1 MEVGSLILQIQYVPR
16 SSQQVR
22 RYIAVVYAF
31 WGIVVFCFSIGADV
45 SVCTNSTESTNCVFI
60 NCLIGVVVLL
70 IALSLGIFLSCL
82 LSHLYHQRKLKVTT
96 GTCKPFHAYDEVI
109 LKTPGPM
116 TVTMINNEA
125 YAVHA
130 N

>member
-1 MEVGSLILQIQYVPR
+1 M
-16 SSQQVR
+16 
-22 RYIAVVYAF
+22 
-31 WGIVVFCFSIGADV
+31 FCFSIGADV

-82 LSHLYHQRKLKVTT
+82 LSHLYHQCKLKVTT
-96 GTCKPFHAYDEVI
+96 GTCKPLHTYDEVI
-109 LKTPGPM
+109 LKPPAGPM

-125 YAVHA
+125 YGVHA
-130 N
+130 NT